1 MPPPLSV
8 NQFTLED
15 KFIKTFSSAT
25 EAALELGIHQQHISK
40 TCNNKRSKAGGFIW
54 KFADDPDLPNEDW
67 KTEVID
73 GIDVSTS
80 SLGRVKVGGQMKTFG
95 TTWGETEGQ
104 HQRKM
109 ITIGGVTKNVG
120 EVILTMWSES
130 RPLGMYLIHKNRDSI
145 DNRPETLFWDKNNNV
160 NRMNNNKQTG
170 EAKSMPVQIIKS
182 DKDENVIIEYEYSSL
197 KEASLKSLNDVGKH
211 IFESSIS
218 KVCNGIQQTT
228 GGQKKIKYRFKP
240 DKNKWILGEKTRLKM
255 DFINSLDNTH
265 DNLFGDKSLVSN
277 YGNIQDEFGRI
288 LTKTDF
294 GKDCNGYLKFHGM
307 KIHKLVGFA
316 FVHNPNPK
324 IYKTID
330 HIDGDKTNNHESNLR
345 WADTKMQANNRSN
358 NIIQK
363 KSD

>member
-25 EAALELGIHQQHISK
+25 SAANELGIHQQHISK

-73 GIDVSTS
+73 GIDVGTS
-80 SLGRVKVGGQMKTFG
+80 SLGRVKVSGQMKTFG
-95 TTWGETEGQ
+95 TTWGEKAGP

-109 ITIGGVTKNVG
+109 ITIGGITKNVG

-145 DNRPETLFWDKNNNV
+145 DNRPDNLFWDANNNV
-160 NRMNNNKQTG
+160 NRINNNKQTG

-182 DKDENVIIEYEYSSL
+182 DKDGNVIIEYEYSSL
-197 KEASLKSLNDVGKH
+197 KEASLLSLNDIGKH

-240 DKNKWILGEKTRLKM
+240 DKNKWILGEKTRLKI
-255 DFINSLDNTH
+255 DFINSLDNY
-265 DNLFGDKSLVSN
+265 DKSFGNKSLISN

-294 GKDCNGYLKFHGM
+294 QKDSDGYLKFRGM
-307 KIHKLVGFA
+307 KVHKLVALA
-316 FVHNPNPK
+316 FIPNPEGK
-324 IYKTID
+324 PTVD
-330 HIDGDKTNNHESNLR
+330 HIDGNRSNNHVSNLR
-345 WADTKMQANNRSN
+345 WATLVEQANNRSN
-358 NIIQK
+358 NIIKK